1 MAIIEIRLKSMSQ
14 LFDSLDPAPFH
25 DKALD
30 REVDA
35 YLVESVDE
43 YPAREPLTLLVRG
56 PETMRGNLTEITHAV
71 HAHFRR
77 EQLRI
82 EWQLRRKMR
91 LGRVALWIGLLVLAV
106 SLLLRVVV
114 ESFELGRASILG
126 EGLLIV
132 GWVGL
137 WRPAELLLFERLESR
152 AERSVLRR
160 LAQIPVTFEAIDD
173 GDGIHSP

>member
-56 PETMRGNLTEITHAV
+56 PETMRGNLAEIIGNISWLIRERFKLKGRIQVLSAEGRMAAWVLCLLPFGVAAV
-71 HAHFRR
+71 I
-77 EQLRI
+77 QLVNPGYLGLLFTDPMGRIMSYGVGGLIVMGILVIRKMVRI
-82 EWQLRRKMR
+82 E
-91 LGRVALWIGLLVLAV
+91 V
-106 SLLLRVVV
+106 
-114 ESFELGRASILG
+114 
-126 EGLLIV
+126 
-132 GWVGL
+132 
-137 WRPAELLLFERLESR
+137 
-152 AERSVLRR
+152 
-160 LAQIPVTFEAIDD
+160 
-173 GDGIHSP
+173 